1 MIIFLIGMSRA
12 GKTETG
18 RALSKK
24 LKASFID
31 TDFYMEEVYG
41 KNIRELYQVFGEK
54 KFRLKEF
61 ECLNKIIE
69 KIIEKFSPC
78 SNETNAV
85 HCGCENAV
93 HCDDINDVH
102 CGCKNAVH
110 CDEVNAVVSTGG
122 GYAENEAIIKKL
134 KDFSGIILIDTAPA
148 EIFYRIKTAA
158 HKEGFYPA
166 FLGENI
172 KNEKEAKD
180 RFFSIYKRRIKIYR
194 VLSSFSINPKG
205 LSPEETADKIIS
217 SL

>member
-1 MIIFLIGMSRA
+1 MIIFLIGMSRS

-31 TDFYMEEVYG
+31 TDSYMEEIYG
-41 KNIRELYQVFGEK
+41 KTIRELYQVFGEK

-61 ECLNKIIE
+61 ECFSKIIE
-69 KIIEKFSPC
+69 KISPC

-93 HCDDINDVH
+93 N
-102 CGCKNAVH
+102 

-158 HKEGFYPA
+158 NKEGFYPA

-172 KNEKEAKD
+172 KNEKDAED
-180 RFFSIYKRRIKIYR
+180 RFFSIYERRMKIYKA
-194 VLSSFSINPKG
+194 LASFSINPKG
-205 LSPEETADKIIS
+205 ISPDETADKIIS

>member
-24 LKASFID
+24 LKAPFID
-31 TDFYMEEVYG
+31 TDSYMEEVYG
-41 KNIRELYQVFGEK
+41 KTIRELYKAHGEK

-61 ECLNKIIE
+61 ECFNTIIE
-69 KIIEKFSPC
+69 KISPC
-78 SNETNAV
+78 SNEKNAV

-93 HCDDINDVH
+93 HCDDV
-102 CGCKNAVH
+102 K
-110 CDEVNAVVSTGG
+110 AVVSTGG
-122 GYAENEAIIKKL
+122 GYAENEALVKKL
-134 KDFSGIILIDTAPA
+134 KCFPRIILIDTAPA

-172 KNEKEAKD
+172 KNEKDAED
-180 RFFSIYKRRIKIYR
+180 RFFSIYERRIKIYR
-194 VLSSFSINPKG
+194 ALSSFSINSKG

>member
-31 TDFYMEEVYG
+31 TDSYMEEVYG
-41 KNIRELYQVFGEK
+41 KTIRELYQVFGEK

-61 ECLNKIIE
+61 ECFS

-93 HCDDINDVH
+93 HCD
-102 CGCKNAVH
+102 
-110 CDEVNAVVSTGG
+110 EVNAVVSTGG
-122 GYAENEAIIKKL
+122 GYAENEALIKKL
-134 KDFSGIILIDTAPA
+134 KDFPRIILIDTAPA

-158 HKEGFYPA
+158 NKEGFYPA

-172 KNEKEAKD
+172 KNEKDAED
-180 RFFSIYKRRIKIYR
+180 RFFSIYERRIKIYR
-194 VLSSFSINPKG
+194 ALSSFSINPKG
-205 LSPEETADKIIS
+205 LSLEETADKIIS

>member
-24 LKASFID
+24 LKAPFID
-31 TDFYMEEVYG
+31 TDSYMEEVYG

-61 ECLNKIIE
+61 ECFSKIIE

-85 HCGCENAV
+85 HC
-93 HCDDINDVH
+93 DD
-102 CGCKNAVH
+102 
-110 CDEVNAVVSTGG
+110 VNAVVSTGG
-122 GYAENEAIIKKL
+122 GYAENEALIKKL

-172 KNEKEAKD
+172 KNEKDAED
-180 RFFSIYKRRIKIYR
+180 RFFSIYKRRMKIYKA
-194 VLSSFSINPKG
+194 LASFSINPKG

>member
-24 LKASFID
+24 LKAPFID
-31 TDFYMEEVYG
+31 TDSYMEEVYG
-41 KNIRELYQVFGEK
+41 KTIRELYKAHGEK

-61 ECLNKIIE
+61 ECFS
-69 KIIEKFSPC
+69 KIIEKFSSC
-78 SNETNAV
+78 SNDKNAIY
-85 HCGCENAV
+85 CE
-93 HCDDINDVH
+93 CE
-102 CGCKNAVH
+102 NAVH
-110 CDEVNAVVSTGG
+110 CDEVNAIVSTGG

-172 KNEKEAKD
+172 KNEKDAED
-180 RFFSIYKRRIKIYR
+180 RFFSIYERRIKIYR
-194 VLSSFSINPKG
+194 AISSFSINPKG
-205 LSPEETADKIIS
+205 LSPDETADKIIS

>member
-1 MIIFLIGMSRA
+1 MIVFLIGMSRA

-24 LKASFID
+24 LKASFVD
-31 TDFYMEEVYG
+31 TDSYMEEVYG
-41 KNIRELYQVFGEK
+41 KNIRELYKAHGEK
-54 KFRLKEF
+54 EFRLKEF
-61 ECLNKIIE
+61 ECFN

-78 SNETNAV
+78 SNETNA
-85 HCGCENAV
+85 
-93 HCDDINDVH
+93 I
-102 CGCKNAVH
+102 
-110 CDEVNAVVSTGG
+110 VSTGG

-172 KNEKEAKD
+172 KNEKDAEY
-180 RFFSIYKRRIKIYR
+180 RFFSIYERRIKIYKA
-194 VLSSFSINPKG
+194 LASFSINPKG
-205 LSPEETADKIIS
+205 ISPDETADKIIS

>member
-1 MIIFLIGMSRA
+1 MIVFLIGMSRA

-24 LKASFID
+24 LKASFVD
-31 TDFYMEEVYG
+31 TDSYMEEVYG
-41 KNIRELYQVFGEK
+41 KTIRELYQVFGEK
-54 KFRLKEF
+54 EFRLKEF
-61 ECLNKIIE
+61 ECFS

-85 HCGCENAV
+85 HCGCE
-93 HCDDINDVH
+93 
-102 CGCKNAVH
+102 NAVH

-134 KDFSGIILIDTAPA
+134 KDFSRIILIDTAPA

-158 HKEGFYPA
+158 NKEGFYPA

-172 KNEKEAKD
+172 KNEKDAED
-180 RFFSIYKRRIKIYR
+180 RFFSIYERRIKIYKA
-194 VLSSFSINPKG
+194 LASFSINPKG
-205 LSPEETADKIIS
+205 ISPDETADKIIS

>member
-24 LKASFID
+24 LKAPFVD
-31 TDFYMEEVYG
+31 TDSYMEEIYG
-41 KNIRELYQVFGEK
+41 KTIRELYQVFGEK

-78 SNETNAV
+78 SSE
-85 HCGCENAV
+85 
-93 HCDDINDVH
+93 
-102 CGCKNAVH
+102 KNAII
-110 CDEVNAVVSTGG
+110 STGG

-134 KDFSGIILIDTAPA
+134 KDFPRIILIDTAPA

-172 KNEKEAKD
+172 KNEKDAED
-180 RFFSIYKRRIKIYR
+180 RFFSIYERRIKIYKA
-194 VLSSFSINPKG
+194 LASFSINPKG
-205 LSPEETADKIIS
+205 LSPDETADKIIS

>member
-24 LKASFID
+24 LKASFVD
-31 TDFYMEEVYG
+31 TDSYMEEIYG
-41 KNIRELYQVFGEK
+41 KTIRELYKAHGEK

-61 ECLNKIIE
+61 ECFNTIIE
-69 KIIEKFSPC
+69 KISPC
-78 SNETNAV
+78 SNEKNAV

-93 HCDDINDVH
+93 HCDDV
-102 CGCKNAVH
+102 NAVS
-110 CDEVNAVVSTGG
+110 CGYKNAVVSTGG
-122 GYAENEAIIKKL
+122 GYAENEALIKKL
-134 KDFSGIILIDTAPA
+134 KDFPRIILIDTAPA

-172 KNEKEAKD
+172 KNEKEAED
-180 RFFSIYKRRIKIYR
+180 RFFSIYERRIKIYR
-194 VLSSFSINPKG
+194 ALSFFSINPKG

>member
-18 RALSKK
+18 MALSKK

-31 TDFYMEEVYG
+31 TDSYMEEVYG
-41 KNIRELYQVFGEK
+41 KTIRELYQVFGEK

-61 ECLNKIIE
+61 ECFS

-93 HCDDINDVH
+93 HCD
-102 CGCKNAVH
+102 
-110 CDEVNAVVSTGG
+110 EVNAVVSTGG
-122 GYAENEAIIKKL
+122 GYAENEALIKKL
-134 KDFSGIILIDTAPA
+134 KDFPRIILIDTAPA

-158 HKEGFYPA
+158 NKEGFYPA

-172 KNEKEAKD
+172 KNEKDAED
-180 RFFSIYKRRIKIYR
+180 RFFSIYERRIKIYR
-194 VLSSFSINPKG
+194 ALSSFSINPKG
-205 LSPEETADKIIS
+205 LSLEETADKIIS

>member
-24 LKASFID
+24 LKASFVD
-31 TDFYMEEVYG
+31 TDSYMEEIYG

-61 ECLNKIIE
+61 ECFNKIIE

-78 SNETNAV
+78 SSE
-85 HCGCENAV
+85 
-93 HCDDINDVH
+93 
-102 CGCKNAVH
+102 KNAVS
-110 CDEVNAVVSTGG
+110 CGYKNAVVSTGG

-134 KDFSGIILIDTAPA
+134 KDFPRIILIDTAPD

-158 HKEGFYPA
+158 YKKGFYPA

-172 KNEKEAKD
+172 KNEKDAED
-180 RFFSIYKRRIKIYR
+180 RFFSIYERRIKIYKA
-194 VLSSFSINPKG
+194 LASFSINPKG
-205 LSPEETADKIIS
+205 LSPDETADKIIS

>member
-18 RALSKK
+18 MALSKK

-31 TDFYMEEVYG
+31 TDSYMEEVYG
-41 KNIRELYQVFGEK
+41 KTIRELYQVFGEK

-61 ECLNKIIE
+61 ECFSKIIE
-69 KIIEKFSPC
+69 KISPC
-78 SNETNAV
+78 SNEKNAV
-85 HCGCENAV
+85 SCGCE
-93 HCDDINDVH
+93 
-102 CGCKNAVH
+102 NAVH

-134 KDFSGIILIDTAPA
+134 KDFSRIILIDTAPA

-172 KNEKEAKD
+172 KNEKDAED
-180 RFFSIYKRRIKIYR
+180 RFFSIYERRIKIYR
-194 VLSSFSINPKG
+194 ALSSFSINPKG
-205 LSPEETADKIIS
+205 LSPEETVDKIIS

>member
-1 MIIFLIGMSRA
+1 MIVFLIGMSRA

-31 TDFYMEEVYG
+31 TDSYMEEIYG
-41 KNIRELYQVFGEK
+41 KTIRELYKAHGEK
-54 KFRLKEF
+54 EFRLKEF
-61 ECLNKIIE
+61 ECFNTIIE
-69 KIIEKFSPC
+69 KNLPC
-78 SNETNAV
+78 SNEKNAV
-85 HCGCENAV
+85 HCGCE
-93 HCDDINDVH
+93 
-102 CGCKNAVH
+102 NAVH

-134 KDFSGIILIDTAPA
+134 KDFSRIILIDTAPA

-158 HKEGFYPA
+158 NKEGFYPA

-172 KNEKEAKD
+172 KNEKDAEY
-180 RFFSIYKRRIKIYR
+180 RFFSIYERRIKIYKA
-194 VLSSFSINPKG
+194 LASFSINPKG
-205 LSPEETADKIIS
+205 ISPDETADKIIS

>member
-24 LKASFID
+24 LKAPFID
-31 TDFYMEEVYG
+31 TDSYMEEVYG

-61 ECLNKIIE
+61 ECFS

-93 HCDDINDVH
+93 HCDDV
-102 CGCKNAVH
+102 KAVI
-110 CDEVNAVVSTGG
+110 STGG
-122 GYAENEAIIKKL
+122 GYAENEALVKKL
-134 KDFSGIILIDTAPA
+134 KCFPRIILIDTAPA

-158 HKEGFYPA
+158 NKEGFYPA

-172 KNEKEAKD
+172 KNEKDAED
-180 RFFSIYKRRIKIYR
+180 RFFSIYERRIKIYKA
-194 VLSSFSINPKG
+194 LASFSINPKG
-205 LSPEETADKIIS
+205 ISPDETADKIIS

>member
-18 RALSKK
+18 MALSKK

-31 TDFYMEEVYG
+31 TDSYMEEVYG
-41 KNIRELYQVFGEK
+41 KTIRELYQVFGEK

-61 ECLNKIIE
+61 ECFS

-93 HCDDINDVH
+93 HCD
-102 CGCKNAVH
+102 
-110 CDEVNAVVSTGG
+110 EVNAVVSTGG
-122 GYAENEAIIKKL
+122 GYAENEALIKKL

-158 HKEGFYPA
+158 NKEGFYPA

-172 KNEKEAKD
+172 KNEKDAED
-180 RFFSIYKRRIKIYR
+180 RFFSIYERRIKIYR
-194 VLSSFSINPKG
+194 ALSSFSINPKG
-205 LSPEETADKIIS
+205 LSLEETVDKIIS

>member
-18 RALSKK
+18 KALSKK

-31 TDFYMEEVYG
+31 TDSYMEEIYG
-41 KNIRELYQVFGEK
+41 KTIRELYQVFGEK

-61 ECLNKIIE
+61 ECFSKIIE
-69 KIIEKFSPC
+69 KISPC

-93 HCDDINDVH
+93 HCDDV
-102 CGCKNAVH
+102 KAVI
-110 CDEVNAVVSTGG
+110 STGG
-122 GYAENEAIIKKL
+122 GYAENEALVKKL
-134 KDFSGIILIDTAPA
+134 KCFPRIILIDTAPA

-172 KNEKEAKD
+172 KNEKDAED
-180 RFFSIYKRRIKIYR
+180 RFFSIYERRIKIYR
-194 VLSSFSINPKG
+194 ALSSFSINPKC

>member
-24 LKASFID
+24 LKAPFID
-31 TDFYMEEVYG
+31 TDSYMEEVYG

-61 ECLNKIIE
+61 ECFS

-85 HCGCENAV
+85 HCGCE
-93 HCDDINDVH
+93 
-102 CGCKNAVH
+102 NAVH

-134 KDFSGIILIDTAPA
+134 KDFSGIILIDTTPA

-158 HKEGFYPA
+158 NKEGFYPA

-172 KNEKEAKD
+172 KNEKDAED
-180 RFFSIYKRRIKIYR
+180 RFFSIYERRMKIYKA
-194 VLSSFSINPKG
+194 LASFSINSKG

>member
-24 LKASFID
+24 LKASFVD
-31 TDFYMEEVYG
+31 TDSYMEEVYG
-41 KNIRELYQVFGEK
+41 KTIRELYQVFGEK

-61 ECLNKIIE
+61 ECFS

-78 SNETNAV
+78 SNE
-85 HCGCENAV
+85 
-93 HCDDINDVH
+93 
-102 CGCKNAVH
+102 K
-110 CDEVNAVVSTGG
+110 NAVVSTGG
-122 GYAENEAIIKKL
+122 GYAENEALIKKL

-158 HKEGFYPA
+158 NKEGFYPA

-172 KNEKEAKD
+172 KNEKDAED
-180 RFFSIYKRRIKIYR
+180 RFFSIYERRMKIYKA
-194 VLSSFSINPKG
+194 LASFSINPKG
-205 LSPEETADKIIS
+205 ISPDETADKIIS

>member
-24 LKASFID
+24 LKAPFID
-31 TDFYMEEVYG
+31 TDSCMEEIYG
-41 KNIRELYQVFGEK
+41 KTIRELYKIYGEK

-61 ECLNKIIE
+61 ECFSKIIE

-93 HCDDINDVH
+93 HCDD
-102 CGCKNAVH
+102 
-110 CDEVNAVVSTGG
+110 VNAIISTGG
-122 GYAENEAIIKKL
+122 GYAENEALIKKL

-158 HKEGFYPA
+158 HNEGFYPA

-172 KNEKEAKD
+172 KNEKDAED
-180 RFFSIYKRRIKIYR
+180 RFFSIYERRMKIYR
-194 VLSSFSINPKG
+194 ALSSFSINPKG
-205 LSPEETADKIIS
+205 LSPEETVDKIIS

>member
-24 LKASFID
+24 LKAPFID
-31 TDFYMEEVYG
+31 TDSYMEEVYG

-78 SNETNAV
+78 SSEKNAV
-85 HCGCENAV
+85 SCGYKNAV
-93 HCDDINDVH
+93 HCDDV
-102 CGCKNAVH
+102 NAVS
-110 CDEVNAVVSTGG
+110 CGYKNAVVSTGG
-122 GYAENEAIIKKL
+122 GYAENEALIKKL
-134 KDFSGIILIDTAPA
+134 KDFPRIILIDTAPA

-172 KNEKEAKD
+172 KNEKDAED
-180 RFFSIYKRRIKIYR
+180 RFFSIYERRIKIYR
-194 VLSSFSINPKG
+194 ALSSFSINPKG

>member
-1 MIIFLIGMSRA
+1 MIVFLIGMSRA

-31 TDFYMEEVYG
+31 TDSYMEEIYG
-41 KNIRELYQVFGEK
+41 KAIRELYKAHGEK
-54 KFRLKEF
+54 EFRLKEF
-61 ECLNKIIE
+61 ECFSKIIE
-69 KIIEKFSPC
+69 KISPC
-78 SNETNAV
+78 SNEKNAV

-93 HCDDINDVH
+93 HCDDV
-102 CGCKNAVH
+102 NAVS
-110 CDEVNAVVSTGG
+110 CGYKNAVVSTGG
-122 GYAENEAIIKKL
+122 GYAENEALIKKL

-158 HKEGFYPA
+158 NKEGFYPA

-172 KNEKEAKD
+172 KNEKDAED
-180 RFFSIYKRRIKIYR
+180 RFFSIYERRIKIYR
-194 VLSSFSINPKG
+194 ALSSFSINPKG
-205 LSPEETADKIIS
+205 LSPDETADKIIS

>member
-18 RALSKK
+18 MALSKK

-31 TDFYMEEVYG
+31 TDSYMEEIYG
-41 KNIRELYQVFGEK
+41 KTIRELYQVFGEK

-61 ECLNKIIE
+61 ECFSKIIE

-78 SNETNAV
+78 SNEKNAI
-85 HCGCENAV
+85 HCGGENTV
-93 HCDDINDVH
+93 HCDDV
-102 CGCKNAVH
+102 NAVS
-110 CDEVNAVVSTGG
+110 CGYKNAVVSTGG
-122 GYAENEAIIKKL
+122 GYAENEALIKKL
-134 KDFSGIILIDTAPA
+134 KDFPRIILIDTAPA
-148 EIFYRIKTAA
+148 EIFHRIKTAA

-172 KNEKEAKD
+172 KNEKDAED
-180 RFFSIYKRRIKIYR
+180 RFFSIYERRIKIYR
-194 VLSSFSINPKG
+194 ALSSFSINPKG
-205 LSPEETADKIIS
+205 LSLEETVDKIIS

>member
-24 LKASFID
+24 LKASFVD
-31 TDFYMEEVYG
+31 TDSYMEEVYG
-41 KNIRELYQVFGEK
+41 KTIRELYQVFGEK

-61 ECLNKIIE
+61 ECFNKIIE
-69 KIIEKFSPC
+69 KIIEKISPC
-78 SNETNAV
+78 SNEKNAIC
-85 HCGCENAV
+85 CGCE
-93 HCDDINDVH
+93 
-102 CGCKNAVH
+102 NAVH

-122 GYAENEAIIKKL
+122 GYAENEALIKKL
-134 KDFSGIILIDTAPA
+134 KDFPRIILIDTAPA

-172 KNEKEAKD
+172 KNEKDAED
-180 RFFSIYKRRIKIYR
+180 RFFSIYERRMKIYKA
-194 VLSSFSINPKG
+194 LASFSINPKG
-205 LSPEETADKIIS
+205 LSPEETANKIIS

>member
-31 TDFYMEEVYG
+31 TDSYMEEIYG
-41 KNIRELYQVFGEK
+41 KAIRELYKAHGEK
-54 KFRLKEF
+54 EFRLKEF
-61 ECLNKIIE
+61 ECFSKIIE
-69 KIIEKFSPC
+69 KVSPC
-78 SNETNAV
+78 SNEKNAV
-85 HCGCENAV
+85 SCGCE
-93 HCDDINDVH
+93 
-102 CGCKNAVH
+102 NAVH

-122 GYAENEAIIKKL
+122 GYAENEALIKKL
-134 KDFSGIILIDTAPA
+134 KDFPRIILIDTAPA

-172 KNEKEAKD
+172 KNEKDAED
-180 RFFSIYKRRIKIYR
+180 RFFSIYERRIKIYR
-194 VLSSFSINPKG
+194 ALSSFSINPKG
-205 LSPEETADKIIS
+205 LSPEETVDKIIS

>member
-31 TDFYMEEVYG
+31 TDSYMEEVYG
-41 KNIRELYQVFGEK
+41 KTIRELYKAHGEK
-54 KFRLKEF
+54 EFRLKEF
-61 ECLNKIIE
+61 ECFSKIIE
-69 KIIEKFSPC
+69 KISPC
-78 SNETNAV
+78 SNEKNAV
-85 HCGCENAV
+85 SCGCE
-93 HCDDINDVH
+93 
-102 CGCKNAVH
+102 NAVH

-122 GYAENEAIIKKL
+122 GYAENEALIKKL
-134 KDFSGIILIDTAPA
+134 KDFPRIILIDTAPA

-172 KNEKEAKD
+172 KNEKDAED
-180 RFFSIYKRRIKIYR
+180 RFFSIYERRIKIYR

-205 LSPEETADKIIS
+205 LSPEETVDKIIS

>member
-1 MIIFLIGMSRA
+1 MIVFLIGMSRA

-18 RALSKK
+18 MALSKK

-31 TDFYMEEVYG
+31 TDSYMEEVYG
-41 KNIRELYQVFGEK
+41 KTIRELYQVFGEK
-54 KFRLKEF
+54 EFRLKEF
-61 ECLNKIIE
+61 ECFS

-93 HCDDINDVH
+93 HCD
-102 CGCKNAVH
+102 
-110 CDEVNAVVSTGG
+110 EVNAVVSTGG
-122 GYAENEAIIKKL
+122 GYAENEALIKKL

-158 HKEGFYPA
+158 NKEGFYPA

-172 KNEKEAKD
+172 KNEKDAED
-180 RFFSIYKRRIKIYR
+180 RFFSIYERRMKIYKA
-194 VLSSFSINPKG
+194 LASFSINPKG
-205 LSPEETADKIIS
+205 ISPDKTADKIIS

>member
-24 LKASFID
+24 LKAPFID
-31 TDFYMEEVYG
+31 TDSYMEEVYG

-61 ECLNKIIE
+61 ECFNKIIE
-69 KIIEKFSPC
+69 KISPC
-78 SNETNAV
+78 SNEKNAIY
-85 HCGCENAV
+85 CGCE
-93 HCDDINDVH
+93 
-102 CGCKNAVH
+102 NAVH

-122 GYAENEAIIKKL
+122 GYAENEALIKKL

-172 KNEKEAKD
+172 KNEKEAED
-180 RFFSIYKRRIKIYR
+180 RFFSIYKRRMKIYKA
-194 VLSSFSINPKG
+194 LASFSINPKG
-205 LSPEETADKIIS
+205 LSPDETADKIIS

>member
-1 MIIFLIGMSRA
+1 MSRA

-18 RALSKK
+18 MALSKK

-31 TDFYMEEVYG
+31 TDSYMEEVYG
-41 KNIRELYQVFGEK
+41 KTIRELYQVFGEK

-61 ECLNKIIE
+61 ECFSKIIE
-69 KIIEKFSPC
+69 KISPC
-78 SNETNAV
+78 SNEKNAV
-85 HCGCENAV
+85 SCGCE
-93 HCDDINDVH
+93 
-102 CGCKNAVH
+102 NAVH

-122 GYAENEAIIKKL
+122 GYAENEALIKKL
-134 KDFSGIILIDTAPA
+134 KDFPRIILIDTAPA

-172 KNEKEAKD
+172 KNEKDAED
-180 RFFSIYKRRIKIYR
+180 RFFSIYERRIKIYR
-194 VLSSFSINPKG
+194 ALSSFSINPKG
-205 LSPEETADKIIS
+205 LSPEETVDKIIS

>member
-18 RALSKK
+18 MALSKK

-31 TDFYMEEVYG
+31 TDSYMEEVYA
-41 KNIRELYQVFGEK
+41 KAIRELYKAHGEK
-54 KFRLKEF
+54 EFRLKEF
-61 ECLNKIIE
+61 ECFSKIIE

-93 HCDDINDVH
+93 HCDD
-102 CGCKNAVH
+102 
-110 CDEVNAVVSTGG
+110 VNAIVSTGG
-122 GYAENEAIIKKL
+122 GYAENEALIKKL

-158 HKEGFYPA
+158 NKEGFYPA

-172 KNEKEAKD
+172 KNEKDAED
-180 RFFSIYKRRIKIYR
+180 RFFSIYERRMKIYKS
-194 VLSSFSINPKG
+194 LAFFSINPKG
-205 LSPEETADKIIS
+205 LSPDETADKIIS
-217 SL
+217 FL

>member
-31 TDFYMEEVYG
+31 TDSYMEEIYG
-41 KNIRELYQVFGEK
+41 KTIRELYQVFGEK

-61 ECLNKIIE
+61 ECFS

-78 SNETNAV
+78 SNEKNAV
-85 HCGCENAV
+85 SCGCE
-93 HCDDINDVH
+93 
-102 CGCKNAVH
+102 NAVH

-122 GYAENEAIIKKL
+122 GYAENEALIKKL

-158 HKEGFYPA
+158 NKEGFYPA

-172 KNEKEAKD
+172 KNEKEAED
-180 RFFSIYKRRIKIYR
+180 RFFSIYKRRIKIYKA
-194 VLSSFSINPKG
+194 LASFSINPKG
-205 LSPEETADKIIS
+205 LSPDETADKIIS